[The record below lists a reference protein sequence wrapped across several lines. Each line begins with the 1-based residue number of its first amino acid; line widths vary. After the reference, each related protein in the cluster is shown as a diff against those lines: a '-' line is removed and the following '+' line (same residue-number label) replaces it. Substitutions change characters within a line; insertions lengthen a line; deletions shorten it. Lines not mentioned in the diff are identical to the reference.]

1 MVSRIGRKLEEGGAE
16 RLVGKF
22 PKVPAEQ
29 SLPFKTL

>member
-1 MVSRIGRKLEEGGAE
+1 MVSRIGKKLEEGGE

-29 SLPFKTL
+29 STF